1 MRIQL
6 FAIPTSVVLAYA
18 AVILTSYAWLGV
30 VVSLPLLFLRPWK
43 SFLAGLL
50 IGLLSSFSMYVI
62 YPASSLVAMSDV
74 LGGIAG
80 LPPILALSIYPVM
93 FSLIA
98 AFSASM
104 WSEIYAKYG
113 RRNTESGPV
122 VANP

>member
-6 FAIPTSVVLAYA
+6 FAIPASVVIAYT

-43 SFLAGLL
+43 SFMAGLL
-50 IGLLSSFSMYVI
+50 IGLVSSFSMYVI
-62 YPASSLVAMSDV
+62 YPASSLIAMSDV
-74 LGGIAG
+74 LGGVAG

-93 FSLIA
+93 FSLIT

-104 WSEIYAKYG
+104 WSELYAKYTH
-113 RRNTESGPV
+113 RDTKPGPV